1 MVASMKST
9 DGPALAAYDK
19 TAVIFH
25 WASALAILLLWPI
38 GKIMANTGETPNSVL
53 FPLHVIIGL
62 GVAVA
67 TLARVIWVLRH
78 QRPEKLEM
86 PRSEK
91 ILFVANHYVLY
102 SLLLLLSLSGIVMLI
117 SAGSLDAFALAK
129 NNGPR
134 DQHELASTVF
144 AVMFVMHVAG
154 VTYYQVKHGKTLK
167 RMGVPVS
174 R

>member
-1 MVASMKST
+1 MVTPMTTKDNSA
-9 DGPALAAYDK
+9 PAAYDK
-19 TAVIFH
+19 TGVIFH

-38 GKIMANTGETPNSVL
+38 GKIMVSFGETPNSVL
-53 FPLHVIIGL
+53 YPLHVIIGL
-62 GVAVA
+62 GVAITTV
-67 TLARVIWVLRH
+67 ARVIWVLRH
-78 QRPEKLEM
+78 QRPQELEM
-86 PRSEK
+86 PRWER

-102 SLLLLLSLSGIVMLI
+102 ILLLLLSLSGFVMLI

-129 NNGPR
+129 NDGPH

-154 VTYYQVKHGKTLK
+154 VIYYQVKNGKTLK